1 MDNRNLI
8 AALALVAL
16 IMVAATTAGC
26 TTNTTSSPTP
36 TSIPAKQTDVGDNTT
51 FSSAAGFNITF
62 PKSLKTDSSI
72 NASQPIRLYIYL
84 GNQTGTFDGVVV
96 ATNDLKPGSTL
107 NEYVK
112 WNRDSLK
119 INATLSNYQNFTILN
134 DTNTTFAGKPAHTL
148 VWSGIIPVAYSA
160 TDQRNM
166 SVKVMQTFVV
176 NNNVGYAITYKASP
190 PTNYDKY
197 LPTAQRIMNS
207 FVLTS

>member
-84 GNQTGTFDGVVV
+84 PNSSFDGVVV
-96 ATNDLKPGSTL
+96 ATNDLKQGSTL
-107 NEYVK
+107 NDYVT
-112 WNRDSLK
+112 WNRNELK
-119 INATLSNYQNFTILN
+119 INATLENYKNFTILN

-148 VWSGIIPVAYSA
+148 VWSGTIPVAFSP
-160 TDQRNM
+160 TDQKNM
-166 SVKVMQTFVV
+166 SVKVMQTYIVD
-176 NNNVGYAITYKASP
+176 NNKGYTITYKASP
-190 PTNYDKY
+190 PTNYDKN

-207 FVLTS
+207 FVLT